1 MEYDGFIS
9 TIIERSE
16 KLLPINANDD
26 LLDANDDLQVTSML
40 ILLNTGFALV
50 WDRIIYWDD
59 DDAKLRSDDAKLRS
73 SNRWGGL
80 KNKCKKLLKAP
91 VNWRGEMI
99 FERFRTCDDF
109 TYFKIEK
116 NGNSK
121 KLSAH
126 NIVRSLKGV
135 EPKSNDSRTLDLIM
149 RAMRN
154 SFAHGGIL
162 PMSRSQAGVDRHHS
176 SVLSRIPRENKIDR
190 VYFVSTWFD
199 EETRV
204 VKGWIVMEF
213 GLDAL
218 RFFWDDWKA
227 LLLLPG
233 EKAMREL
240 DKVA

>member
-1 MEYDGFIS
+1 MSAKKGNKSMEYDGFIS

-16 KLLPINANDD
+16 KLLPIN
-26 LLDANDDLQVTSML
+26 ANDDLQVTSML

-73 SNRWGGL
+73 HNRWGGF
-80 KNKCKKLLKAP
+80 KNKCKKPLKAP

-99 FERFRTCDDF
+99 FESFRTRDDF
-109 TYFKIEK
+109 TYFKIPNDDK
-116 NGNSK
+116 GG

-126 NIVRSLKGV
+126 NIVRSLEKAKP
-135 EPKSNDSRTLDLIM
+135 ESNDSRTLGHIM

-162 PMSRSQAGVDRHHS
+162 PMSPLQAGDRHHS
-176 SVLSRIPRENKIDR
+176 SVPSRIPRDKIDR
-190 VYFVSTWFD
+190 VYFVSEWKD
-199 EETRV
+199 DGV
-204 VKGWIVMEF
+204 KKGWIVMEF

>member
-16 KLLPINANDD
+16 KLLPIK
-26 LLDANDDLQVTSML
+26 ANDDLQVTSML
-40 ILLNTGFALV
+40 IFLNTGFALV

-59 DDAKLRSDDAKLRS
+59 EDAKLRSRNPWDKFTKAR
-73 SNRWGGL
+73 
-80 KNKCKKLLKAP
+80 KKSTFETP
-91 VNWRGEMI
+91 IISFGETI

-109 TYFKIEK
+109 TYFKIPK
-116 NGNSK
+116 DDKGG
-121 KLSAH
+121 KLSAQ
-126 NIVRSLKGV
+126 NIVRSLEGV
-135 EPKSNDSRTLDLIM
+135 PPKSNDSRTLDHIM

-162 PMSRSQAGVDRHHS
+162 PMSPLQAGDRHHS
-176 SVLSRIPRENKIDR
+176 RALSRIPRDDKIDR
-190 VYFVSTWFD
+190 VYFVSEWKD
-199 EETRV
+199 GSV
-204 VKGWIVMEF
+204 KKGWIVMEF